1 MPTLAKV
8 QLVTPS
14 PQPSARSVMAS
25 EIVEFGNRWTRENNV
40 VRATIEERG
49 NGFPDVGDYV
59 PGDDG
64 ELYRVVSTDGRIQTG
79 PAGASN
85 WIRASVE
92 AVEWDDCDEEAEFP
106 AMAVLEV
113 AS

>member
-1 MPTLAKV
+1 MNAYT
-8 QLVTPS
+8 
-14 PQPSARSVMAS
+14 
-25 EIVEFGNRWTRENNV
+25 F

-64 ELYRVVSTDGRIQTG
+64 GLYRVVSTDGRIQTG
-79 PAGASN
+79 PAGTAN

-92 AVEWDDCDEEAEFP
+92 SVEWDDCDEGDEFP